1 MAWAVWSAR
10 VVGIGSKSEGDIC
23 SKKKSEGDSEADAT
37 VDGNPTPTQGGF
49 FSSSMYSN

>member
-1 MAWAVWSAR
+1 LGAR
-10 VVGIGSKSEGDIC
+10 VKGIFAQ
-23 SKKKSEGDSEADAT
+23 KKKSEGDSEADAT